1 METPRVSN
9 SLTGSFS
16 LPDSQAGR
24 DVSLYRPPQ
33 GPSAGKLISSLHFP
47 HLPHC
52 LTYSKS
58 CTSLHMGA
66 ELWRSVF
73 RRVEATFNPAS
84 TCPSAGHLELIIMV
98 VQGPVPKGGH
108 PEALSPL

>member
-1 METPRVSN
+1 
-9 SLTGSFS
+9 
-16 LPDSQAGR
+16 
-24 DVSLYRPPQ
+24 
-33 GPSAGKLISSLHFP
+33 
-47 HLPHC
+47 
-52 LTYSKS
+52 
-58 CTSLHMGA
+58 MGA